1 MDERASKNIGSV
13 CPVRCEACESS
24 ATILPGVASRDSR
37 EARELTRICGVDGAD
52 VRGRSS
58 VTPFEAGVTGFASH
72 FLLLGGLE
80 NAMSGTR
87 EGVGVGVGVSE
98 SVDVEATPASGGAS
112 AGSGAVSS
120 TRTGEREGGPTNGY
134 GE

>member
-80 NAMSGTR
+80 NAMSGTG

-120 TRTGEREGGPTNGY
+120 TRTGEGEGGPTNGY

>member
-1 MDERASKNIGSV
+1 M
-13 CPVRCEACESS
+13 
-24 ATILPGVASRDSR
+24 
-37 EARELTRICGVDGAD
+37 TRICGVDGAD

-80 NAMSGTR
+80 NAMSGTG

-120 TRTGEREGGPTNGY
+120 TRTGEGEGGPTNGY